1 MIEVSAFMWT
11 LAIFFGIL
19 GFLRGW
25 QREFMVTGGVLLLGF
40 AIFQFDSLIRTI
52 FFGINHDTLF
62 SFQVVALILTVFYT
76 YQMKGIIPGAR
87 GASRRDTRDSR
98 DNMIGALVGA
108 LNGYLIGGTLWYLL
122 DINQYPLEQFFTA
135 PAASSPSAQ
144 ALGWMP
150 MMILGGGA
158 SGSADLLSTAVLILI
173 FIVLVTL

>member
-1 MIEVSAFMWT
+1 MIEVSTFMWA
-11 LAIFFGIL
+11 LAIFFGII
-19 GFLRGW
+19 GYLRGW
-25 QREFMVTGGVLLLGF
+25 QKEFVITGAVLLLGF
-40 AIFQFDSLIRTI
+40 AVFQFDSLIRTV
-52 FFGINHDTLF
+52 FFGVNHDTLF
-62 SFQVVALILTVFYT
+62 SFQVIALVLTVFYAYHAKIQLGT
-76 YQMKGIIPGAR
+76 T
-87 GASRRDTRDSR
+87 RRNAAKDMR

-108 LNGYLIGGTLWYLL
+108 LNGYLIGGTLWYFL

-135 PAASSPSAQ
+135 PAANSPSAQ